1 MRGTPMN
8 VEAFKRRLP
17 FRLQRLLEQQEA
29 QLRAKTQ
36 LQQIGQIGGG
46 IVGRFIP
53 QPLGQGIVGQQQAG
67 WKARRRIQMIRQR
80 KWK

>member
-17 FRLQRLLEQQEA
+17 IRLRQLLEQQEA

-36 LQQIGQIGGG
+36 QQIGQIGGG
-46 IVGRFIP
+46 IVDGFIP
-53 QPLGQGIVGQQQAG
+53 QQLGQGIAGQQQAG
-67 WKARRRIQMIRQR
+67 WKARRRVQMFRQR